1 LLTPQPVSL
10 ERSPNVA
17 LHEQSVSGNGAGLE
31 GTAQR
36 VDILGVGVSAVNMDQ
51 ALQRLVKHIEAGKR
65 GYVCVTDVN
74 ALLHASRDPELCRI
88 FNRST
93 MTVPDGVPLVWAG
106 RSAGAG
112 WMDRVCGPD
121 LMPALLGV
129 AAEQKWSSYF
139 LGGAPSVAEEMI
151 ERFKRTIPDLQI
163 AGWQSPPFRELSSH
177 EEALMVQEIND
188 SGAQIVWV
196 GLGAPKQERWMDQY
210 RSQLTASLL
219 VGVGGAFDMHAG
231 RVRRAPHWIQRSG
244 LEWAFRLAQEP
255 GRLSGRYSRNIP
267 AFALGLFRDAPKL
280 VVGKDLP

>member
-1 LLTPQPVSL
+1 M
-10 ERSPNVA
+10 A
-17 LHEQSVSGNGAGLE
+17 LHEHSISGNGAGL
-31 GTAQR
+31 GGAAHR
-36 VDILGVGVSAVNMDQ
+36 VDILGVGVSAVNMEQ
-51 ALQRLVKHIEAGKR
+51 ALQKLIQHIEAGER

-74 ALLHASRDPELCRI
+74 ALLHASRDPELCNI

-106 RSAGAG
+106 RSAGAE

-121 LMPALLGV
+121 LMPALLSV

-151 ERFKRTIPDLQI
+151 ESFKRTIPDLRI
-163 AGWQSPPFRELSSH
+163 AGWQSPPFRELSCQ
-177 EEALMVQEIND
+177 EETAMVQEIND

-231 RVRRAPHWIQRSG
+231 RVRRAPLWMQRSG

-255 GRLSGRYSRNIP
+255 VRLSGRYSRSIP
-267 AFALGLFRDAPKL
+267 AFALGMLRHAPRL
-280 VVGKDLP
+280 VIGREQP